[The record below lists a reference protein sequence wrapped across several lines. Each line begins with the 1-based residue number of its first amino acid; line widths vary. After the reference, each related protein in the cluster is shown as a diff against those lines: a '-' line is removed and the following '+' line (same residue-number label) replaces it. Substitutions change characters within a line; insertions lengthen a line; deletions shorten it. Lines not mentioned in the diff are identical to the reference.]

1 MTDRRLEIGDR
12 APDFVLLAAHGGD
25 IAETSLQHLLE
36 GHRGLVLTTYSLD
49 FTGG

>member
-12 APDFVLLAAHGGD
+12 APDFVLVAARGED
-25 IAETSLQHLLE
+25 VAETSLQDLLE
-36 GHRGLVLTTYSLD
+36 RHQGLVLTTYSLD